1 MKIGLFPQPYFCFI
15 IYIALKNKKTSIL
28 LAIGWFIITTIL
40 LCIPGKKLPKVSW
53 LQIPHFDKLVHIFIF
68 AVLSYLFCRATNRKR
83 FLLVAFI
90 CTCYGTAME
99 FVQENWIPNR
109 SFDVLDI
116 AADTVGS
123 FAAILLLIYFNN
135 LKKMVH

>member
-1 MKIGLFPQPYFCFI
+1 
-15 IYIALKNKKTSIL
+15 LKNKKTSVL
-28 LAIGWFIITTIL
+28 VAIGWFIITTIL
-40 LCIPGKKLPKVSW
+40 LCIPGKKIPKIGW

-68 AVLSYLFCRATNRKR
+68 GLLSYFFCRTTNRKW

-90 CTCYGTAME
+90 CTFYGVAME
-99 FVQENWIPNR
+99 FVQEYWIPNR
-109 SFDVLDI
+109 SFDVFDI

-135 LKKMVH
+135 NKKKVH